1 MSDVVKL
8 ITTIGIVG
16 ASDHP
21 AKATAERELQ
31 SVRDELFDLRQRV
44 AELEADKARW
54 DWLEKN
60 EVGLGWP
67 QTFSSNPA
75 DYSYWV
81 FTNAE
86 SPNGDFEGAT
96 LRQAL
101 DAAMAQQKEG
111 VK

>member
-44 AELEADKARW
+44 AELEADKSRL
-54 DWLEKN
+54 DWLEAQERRYAHGQHN
-60 EVGLGWP
+60 
-67 QTFSSNPA
+67 
-75 DYSYWV
+75 D
-81 FTNAE
+81 
-86 SPNGDFEGAT
+86 NGDSFLIWYPWMNTAWGDT
-96 LRQAL
+96 FRQAL

-111 VK
+111 KV

>member
-44 AELEADKARW
+44 AELEADKARL
-54 DWLEKN
+54 DWVETHNVFEASDGTDNREIDFLLLEG
-60 EVGLGWP
+60 E
-67 QTFSSNPA
+67 
-75 DYSYWV
+75 
-81 FTNAE
+81 
-86 SPNGDFEGAT
+86 T
-96 LRQAL
+96 LR
-101 DAAMAQQKEG
+101 DAIDAAMKTAMAQQKEG
-111 VK
+111 AK